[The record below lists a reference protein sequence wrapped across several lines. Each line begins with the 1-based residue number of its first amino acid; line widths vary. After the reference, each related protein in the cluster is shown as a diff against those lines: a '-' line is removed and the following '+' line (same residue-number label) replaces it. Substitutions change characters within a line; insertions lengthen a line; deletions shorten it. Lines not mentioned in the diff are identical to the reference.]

1 MLSRPARVIAFA
13 ILILAPSLAAQ
24 VPSASD
30 PPKYVMPPQDIVEA
44 FDAEPLPQTMI
55 SPNRQALALLKAR
68 PYPAIAELSQ
78 PMLRL
83 AGSRINPNTNG
94 PHRATGLPGTGIY
107 AITLKKIADGS
118 EVTVTV
124 PPQARISRFC

>member
-1 MLSRPARVIAFA
+1 MLNRPARAIAFA
-13 ILILAPSLAAQ
+13 LLIVAPTLAAQ
-24 VPSASD
+24 VPGASD
-30 PPKYVMPPQDIVEA
+30 PPKYAVPPQHIVEA

-83 AGSRINPNTNG
+83 AGSRINPKTNG
-94 PHRATGLPGTGIY
+94 PHRSTGLPGTGIY

>member
-1 MLSRPARVIAFA
+1 PPCRTAHVPA
-13 ILILAPSLAAQ
+13 AAD
-24 VPSASD
+24 A
-30 PPKYVMPPQDIVEA
+30 PKYVMRPQHIVEA

-94 PHRATGLPGTGIY
+94 PHRSTGLPGTGIY
-107 AITLKKIADGS
+107 AITLKKIADGA